1 MKKSAPFI
9 AAILGALALGSCSR
23 KATVERALQ
32 TRVFDSAPSEIK
44 LTWETVVSALHTND
58 MVDSQIGMWKLLRQ
72 PELTAE
78 QKALVEETLKTVSTR
93 MFDAASRGEPAALKA
108 LREVRMGR
116 RDDK

>member
-72 PELTAE
+72 PELDRRA
-78 QKALVEETLKTVSTR
+78 KGL
-93 MFDAASRGEPAALKA
+93 SRGDA
-108 LREVRMGR
+108 
-116 RDDK
+116 